1 MRPVAN
7 RTLVVVPS
15 KRLKYLLYAAHAVAA
30 CSVFL
35 ATLPLGVRAV
45 LLLAVLASW
54 ISYMPAVLNGLPPKI
69 KHLLEA
75 GFLFQSNPQSGA
87 VLLVLGGDGQL
98 KKVPEGMQKVGS
110 GKTAS
115 KNFLL
120 CPVSGKP
127 ALATSSRGITA
138 TPAVD
143 DGNAETITLTLQ
155 PQTVVLP
162 FLVVLLYRQA
172 SRRRLQAL
180 LILSDSL
187 SAEDFRYLRIW
198 LRWQVKW
205 HAGTEY

>member
-7 RTLVVVPS
+7 RSLVVSPS
-15 KRLKYLLYAAHAVAA
+15 KRLKYLLWLAHAVAA
-30 CSVFL
+30 CSIFL

-45 LLLAVLASW
+45 LLLVVLASW
-54 ISYMPAVLNGLPPKI
+54 ISYMPAVLNSLPPKI
-69 KHLLEA
+69 KHLLET

-115 KNFLL
+115 KTFLL
-120 CPVSGKP
+120 CPAAGKP
-127 ALATSSRGITA
+127 GLTRSSCGITV
-138 TPAVD
+138 TPTVD

-172 SRRRLQAL
+172 SIRRLQAL

-205 HAGTEY
+205 HLETDF

>member
-1 MRPVAN
+1 MW
-7 RTLVVVPS
+7 L
-15 KRLKYLLYAAHAVAA
+15 AHAVAA

-98 KKVPEGMQKVGS
+98 KKVSEGMQKVGS

-120 CPVSGKP
+120 CPAAGKP
-127 ALATSSRGITA
+127 GLTTSSRGITV
-138 TPAVD
+138 TPTVD

-205 HAGTEY
+205 HLETEA

>member
-7 RTLVVVPS
+7 RSLVVSPS
-15 KRLKYLLYAAHAVAA
+15 KRLKYLLWLAHAVAA

-35 ATLPLGVRAV
+35 ATLPLGVRTV

-54 ISYMPAVLNGLPPKI
+54 ISYMPVVLNGLPPKI
-69 KHLLEA
+69 KHLLET

-120 CPVSGKP
+120 CPAAGKP
-127 ALATSSRGITA
+127 GLTTSSRGITV
-138 TPAVD
+138 TPTVD

-187 SAEDFRYLRIW
+187 SSEDFRYLRIW

-205 HAGTEY
+205 HIETDF